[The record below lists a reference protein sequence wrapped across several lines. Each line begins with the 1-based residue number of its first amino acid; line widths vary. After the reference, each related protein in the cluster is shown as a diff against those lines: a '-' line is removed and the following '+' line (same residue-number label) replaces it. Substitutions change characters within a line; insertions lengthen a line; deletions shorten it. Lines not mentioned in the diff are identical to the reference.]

1 MSTRTKPTPQEEER
15 FTYSWYL
22 PVPGGKGSGALGPA
36 GPAGGEMGLAAGA
49 EEVEETGPEMGQ
61 LVQEVEVPEAK
72 PSRGL
77 GIFKNMS
84 MSSLRLAG
92 LSGWTVAA
100 AAGMV
105 AMMAFQSPLQLT
117 RVLAL
122 VGVWAAISGAIWILP
137 TKLMK

>member
-1 MSTRTKPTPQEEER
+1 
-15 FTYSWYL
+15 
-22 PVPGGKGSGALGPA
+22 
-36 GPAGGEMGLAAGA
+36 MGLAAGA